1 MKSLIR
7 GARVYE
13 NSAFFKKDIFIE
25 DGRVSAIAADVPF
38 IPGTTVFKFD
48 NCFVFPGLTD
58 VHVHLR
64 EPGFSYKETVAT
76 GTMAAARGGYTN
88 VCAMPNLDPVP
99 DSAEHL
105 GQELD
110 AIERDARIH
119 VFPYASIT
127 AGETGQILSD
137 MDALAQEVC
146 AFSDDGVGVQS
157 DELME
162 KAMRKAKALGKPI
175 VAHCEVNALLNGGC
189 IHEGAYARAHG
200 LPGISSESE
209 WRMIERDLDLVRKT
223 GCAYHVCHIS
233 TKESVERIRKA
244 KEEGLPVSCETAP
257 HYLTLCDEDLKDDGR
272 FKMNPPIRSRADRD
286 ALLAGVQ
293 DGTVDIIATDHAPH
307 TAVEKAG
314 GLRNA
319 KNGVVGLETA
329 FPVLYTELVKPGT
342 ISLEKLV
349 DLLHGAP
356 MRRFGIGTALAV
368 GNLADLTVFDLNGKY
383 TVDPAEFQSLGRA
396 TPFEGWRVN
405 GRCLMTMVAGEPVWR
420 EGI

>member
-1 MKSLIR
+1 M
-7 GARVYE
+7 
-13 NSAFFKKDIFIE
+13 
-25 DGRVSAIAADVPF
+25 
-38 IPGTTVFKFD
+38 
-48 NCFVFPGLTD
+48 
-58 VHVHLR
+58 
-64 EPGFSYKETVAT
+64 
-76 GTMAAARGGYTN
+76 
-88 VCAMPNLDPVP
+88 
-99 DSAEHL
+99 
-105 GQELD
+105 
-110 AIERDARIH
+110 
-119 VFPYASIT
+119 
-127 AGETGQILSD
+127 LSD
-137 MDALAQEVC
+137 MDALAPEIC

-272 FKMNPPIRSRADRD
+272 FKMNPPIRSRADHD
-286 ALLAGVQ
+286 ALIAGVQ

-307 TAVEKAG
+307 TAAEKAG

-342 ISLEKLV
+342 ISLEKLI

-356 MRRFGIGTALAV
+356 LRRFGIGTALAV
-368 GNLADLTVFDLNGKY
+368 GNPADLTVFDLSGKY
-383 TVDPAEFQSLGRA
+383 TVEPAEFQSLGRA
-396 TPFEGWRVN
+396 TPFKGWRVN

-420 EGI
+420 EDI